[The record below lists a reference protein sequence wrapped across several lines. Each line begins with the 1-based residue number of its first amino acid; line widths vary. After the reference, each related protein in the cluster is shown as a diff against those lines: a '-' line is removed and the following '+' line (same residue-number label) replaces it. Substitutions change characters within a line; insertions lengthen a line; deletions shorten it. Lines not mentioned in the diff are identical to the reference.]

1 MGATMGQPPWR
12 TGLWTAPVGR
22 LVKAVGALRRPIA
35 STGEPVKAVLLLS
48 GGFDSPVAGRMLQR
62 QGVELEALHGSF
74 EPVTDDASVRKS
86 RELARHLGLKRLWV
100 AKIGESLGRIPHDRE
115 AHRYYFLL
123 QKRLLYRL
131 ADALADQVGADA
143 IATGEN
149 LGQVSS
155 QTLPNLVT
163 LEQAARRPLLRPLLG
178 LDKVDILRLARDWGT
193 YDTSVGPE
201 LCDLLGPDK
210 PATQSQAGPVAIA
223 EKRVGLD
230 QDLPTLACMEI

>member
-1 MGATMGQPPWR
+1 M
-12 TGLWTAPVGR
+12 
-22 LVKAVGALRRPIA
+22 
-35 STGEPVKAVLLLS
+35 KAVLLLS

-62 QGVELEALHGSF
+62 QGVEVEALHGSF
-74 EPVTDDASVRKS
+74 EPVTDDASVRKAAQ
-86 RELARHLGLKRLWV
+86 LARQMGLKRMWV

-115 AHRYYFLL
+115 AHRFYFLL

-131 ADALADQVGADA
+131 ADALADEVGADA

-163 LEQAARRPLLRPLLG
+163 LEQAARRPILRPLLG

-210 PATQSQAGPVAIA
+210 PATTSRPSVVAEA
-223 EKRVGLD
+223 ERRVGLD
-230 QDLPTLACMEI
+230 AQLPVLACIEV

>member
-1 MGATMGQPPWR
+1 M
-12 TGLWTAPVGR
+12 
-22 LVKAVGALRRPIA
+22 
-35 STGEPVKAVLLLS
+35 KAVLLLS

-62 QGVELEALHGSF
+62 QGVEVEALHGSF
-74 EPVTDDASVRKS
+74 EPVTDDASVRKAKD
-86 RELARHLGLKRLWV
+86 LARLLGLRRLWV

-131 ADALADQVGADA
+131 ADALADQVGADVV
-143 IATGEN
+143 ATGEN

-163 LEQAARRPLLRPLLG
+163 LEQAARRPILRPLLG

-210 PATQSQAGPVAIA
+210 PATTSQAGVVALA
-223 EKRVGLD
+223 ERRIGLD
-230 QDLPTLACMEI
+230 AGLPALECITL

>member
-1 MGATMGQPPWR
+1 MTGVGAT
-12 TGLWTAPVGR
+12 
-22 LVKAVGALRRPIA
+22 
-35 STGEPVKAVLLLS
+35 VKAVLLLS
-48 GGFDSPVAGRMLQR
+48 GGFDSPVAARMLQQ

-74 EPVTDDASVRKS
+74 EPVTDDASVRKAS
-86 RELARHLGLKRLWV
+86 ELARQLGLKRMWV

-163 LEQAARRPLLRPLLG
+163 LEQAARRPILRPLLG
-178 LDKVDILRLARDWGT
+178 LDKVDILRLARQWGT

-210 PATQSQAGPVAIA
+210 PSTNSQPGPVAIA

-230 QDLPTLACMEI
+230 RDLPALACLAVA

>member
-1 MGATMGQPPWR
+1 MLFMQGN
-12 TGLWTAPVGR
+12 
-22 LVKAVGALRRPIA
+22 VGA
-35 STGEPVKAVLLLS
+35 PVKAVLLLS
-48 GGFDSPVAGRMLQR
+48 GGFDSPVAGRMLQK

-74 EPVTDDASVRKS
+74 EPVTDDASVRKAQ
-86 RELARHLGLKRLWV
+86 ELARHLGLKRLWV

-131 ADALADQVGADA
+131 ADALGDQVGADV

-163 LEQAARRPLLRPLLG
+163 LEQAARRPILRPLLG

-210 PATQSQAGPVAIA
+210 PATNSKSGPVEAA
-223 EKRVGLD
+223 ERRIGLH
-230 QDLPTLACMEI
+230 QGLPALACIEV

>member
-1 MGATMGQPPWR
+1 M
-12 TGLWTAPVGR
+12 
-22 LVKAVGALRRPIA
+22 
-35 STGEPVKAVLLLS
+35 KAVLLLS
-48 GGFDSPVAGRMLQR
+48 GGFDSPVAGRMLLE
-62 QGVELEALHGSF
+62 QGVQLEALHGSF
-74 EPVTDDASVRKS
+74 EPVTDDASVRKAQ
-86 RELARHLGLKRLWV
+86 ELARQLGLPRLWV

-131 ADALADQVGADA
+131 ADALAAQVGADVL
-143 IATGEN
+143 ATGEN

-155 QTLPNLVT
+155 QTLHNLVT
-163 LEQAARRPLLRPLLG
+163 LEAAAQRPVLRPLLG

-210 PATQSQAGPVAIA
+210 PATTSKPEAVALA
-223 EKRVGLD
+223 ERRVGLLEA
-230 QDLPTLACMEI
+230 LPTISCLDTGLGVALPV

>member
-1 MGATMGQPPWR
+1 M
-12 TGLWTAPVGR
+12 
-22 LVKAVGALRRPIA
+22 
-35 STGEPVKAVLLLS
+35 KAVLLLS

-86 RELARHLGLKRLWV
+86 RDLARILGLKRMWV
-100 AKIGESLGRIPHDRE
+100 AKIGESLGRIPHDRD

-131 ADALADQVGADA
+131 ADTLADRVGAQVL
-143 IATGEN
+143 ATGEN

-163 LEQAARRPLLRPLLG
+163 LEQAARRPILRPLLG
-178 LDKVDILRLARDWGT
+178 LDKVDILRMAREWGT

-201 LCDLLGPDK
+201 LCDILGPDK
-210 PATQSQAGPVAIA
+210 PSTASRAEAVADA
-223 EKRVGLD
+223 EKRIGLAEG
-230 QDLPTLACMEI
+230 LPEITCVDV

>member
-1 MGATMGQPPWR
+1 M
-12 TGLWTAPVGR
+12 
-22 LVKAVGALRRPIA
+22 
-35 STGEPVKAVLLLS
+35 KAVLLLS

-74 EPVTDDASVRKS
+74 EPVTDDASVRKA
-86 RELARHLGLKRLWV
+86 RELARQLGLKRLWV

-115 AHRYYFLL
+115 AHRFYFLL

-131 ADALADQVGADA
+131 ADALADEVGADT

-163 LEQAARRPLLRPLLG
+163 LEQAARRPVLRPLLG

-210 PATQSQAGPVAIA
+210 PATTSRPSVVAEA
-223 EKRVGLD
+223 EHRVGLD
-230 QDLPTLACMEI
+230 TGLPTLACVEV

>member
-1 MGATMGQPPWR
+1 M
-12 TGLWTAPVGR
+12 
-22 LVKAVGALRRPIA
+22 KAI
-35 STGEPVKAVLLLS
+35 LLLS
-48 GGFDSPVAGRMLQR
+48 GGFDSPVAARMLQD
-62 QGVELEALHGSF
+62 QGVALEALHGSF
-74 EPVTDDASVRKS
+74 EPVTDDASVKKA
-86 RELARHLGLKRLWV
+86 ETLARQLGLKRLWV
-100 AKIGESLGRIPHDRE
+100 AKIGEQLGKIPHDRE

-131 ADALADQVGADA
+131 ADALGDQVGADV

-163 LEQAARRPLLRPLLG
+163 LEQAARRPVLRPLLG
-178 LDKVDILRLARDWGT
+178 LDKVDILRLAREWGT

-210 PATQSQAGPVAIA
+210 PATTSRIEPVVEA

-230 QDLPTLACMEI
+230 VGLPAISCVALD

>member
-1 MGATMGQPPWR
+1 
-12 TGLWTAPVGR
+12 
-22 LVKAVGALRRPIA
+22 
-35 STGEPVKAVLLLS
+35 VKAVLLLS
-48 GGFDSPVAGRMLQR
+48 GGFDSPVAARMLLD
-62 QGVELEALHGSF
+62 QGVAVEALHGSF
-74 EPVTDDASVRKS
+74 EPVTDDASVKKAQT
-86 RELARHLGLKRLWV
+86 LARQLGLQRLWV
-100 AKIGESLGRIPHDRE
+100 AKIGESLGKIPHDRE

-131 ADALADQVGADA
+131 ADALADSVGADVL
-143 IATGEN
+143 ATGEN

-163 LEQAARRPLLRPLLG
+163 LEQAARRPVLRPLLG
-178 LDKVDILRLARDWGT
+178 LDKVDILRLAREWGT

-210 PATQSQAGPVAIA
+210 PATTSRPAVVAEA

-230 QDLPTLACMEI
+230 QDLPAISCLDLG